1 MTRCSRCGAQTLPH
15 TGCCLACGF
24 DADAEPRSISS
35 QLELVIGEA
44 TQGAALGELLRVC
57 APQDADLVPLLMTLS
72 AFELAVEARPAELAW
87 IESACLALGAKAR
100 VSYRFSGDAPWRVV
114 WDFGGWIPAKIGDA
128 LLLCALGMTLGVPL
142 VTAGSVVM
150 ILLLVWR
157 SALFVEPRIR
167 LDSASLQAA
176 CRPVDPILF
185 ARLNAVRNELTHPTV
200 VALLDQCASAF
211 AELASVLKSDGGL
224 ANRSLRAV
232 ESRLRHLVEGACG
245 LARVADRESVDAKLA
260 PSITSSDCGLDALS
274 LLATVRDRLVALRP
288 TLTES
293 RVEQRRREAVS
304 DALDAIASVDAA
316 IERAL
321 PRNAPRPSDG

>member
-1 MTRCSRCGAQTLPH
+1 MTRCSRCSAETLPH
-15 TGCCLACGF
+15 MGCCLACGF
-24 DADAEPRSISS
+24 DADAEPRSISR
-35 QLELVIGEA
+35 QLDLVIGEA
-44 TQGAALGELLRVC
+44 TQGAALGDLLRVC
-57 APQDADLVPLLMTLS
+57 APEDADLVPLLMTLS
-72 AFELAVEARPAELAW
+72 AFEIAVEARPAELAW
-87 IESACLALGAKAR
+87 LESACLALGAKAR
-100 VSYRFSGDAPWRVV
+100 VSDRFSVDAPRRVV
-114 WDFGGWIPAKIGDA
+114 WDFGGWIPAKIGAA
-128 LLLCALGMTLGVPL
+128 LLLGALGLTLGVPL
-142 VTAGSVVM
+142 VTAGSVAM

-185 ARLNAVRNELTHPTV
+185 ARLNAVRKELTHPAV

-211 AELASVLKSDGGL
+211 AELAWVLKSDGGL

-245 LARVADRESVDAKLA
+245 LARVADREPAVAKPA
-260 PSITSSDCGLDALS
+260 TGIRSSDSGPDALS
-274 LLATVRDRLVALRP
+274 LLATIRDRLVALRP
-288 TLTES
+288 TLAES

-321 PRNAPRPSDG
+321 PGTLAAK